1 MHMKA
6 VLVKP
11 VGKSLAEVLIDRLI
25 FKSRSEVLKAFD
37 GMSST
42 EYFRHLRD
50 TRAKQKTF

>member
-1 MHMKA
+1 MKA